1 MLALPDLKTFP
12 FKQGV
17 TPKATSAIAGGG
29 SAQTPE
35 RGRTSSA
42 GGDRTVTFGTDKTD
56 FSTRR
61 KRVDFE
67 FPCCG

>member
-17 TPKATSAIAGGG
+17 TPKSPSAIARVDR
-29 SAQTPE
+29 ALTRE